1 MPYRKKNI
9 LYFKCVRWSGR
20 QCTGDRPTERCHEPL
35 GRPSGTGEFGCT
47 WRFSSGTV
55 RYNPIILPFTV
66 PFMRHVKVQATATTV
81 VRTSI
86 IQRTHVL
93 VRNVS

>member
-1 MPYRKKNI
+1 MPYRKNI
-9 LYFKCVRWSGR
+9 LYFKYVRWSGR
-20 QCTGDRPTERCHEPL
+20 QCTGPTDRCHEPL

-86 IQRTHVL
+86 IQLFNALTY
-93 VRNVS
+93 